1 VENSVIVGLLIHIGA
16 YLKEQYQQSALKAFL
31 DRLLGRLEKGK
42 QQSVLLDS
50 LGAESRMGD
59 YWKDSTFFGVIL
71 LLLEKLKKL
80 LYACS
85 KAMEEFVAGSVLL
98 SATDRFLSNIFNYS
112 IRSYGAFFLA
122 LFGTEGALWAAFQVN
137 ELKYVILRGGLLFLA
152 LVMLLLK
159 ASVAELFKGSVAYRF
174 VENGFVD
181 RFIKYDPAKAISPER
196 LSLIMIMA
204 AGVVAGILAYIFPAK
219 LFLGGLA
226 AAFLTV
232 LILWRYEFGV
242 FIGAGAAALLPT
254 TALYFIIGLTILSFL
269 CKWVLGKLPKY
280 NATPIDA
287 LLVMFFL
294 VLCYSTL
301 TSYFAKNSFNVWI
314 IYSLFLAFY
323 FILTRTINS
332 RYRLYLLIALLLI
345 SGALTSLYGIYQYW
359 GGAATTSAWVDTTM
373 FEDIGSRVGS
383 TFNNPNILG
392 EYLIMMI
399 PLALG
404 VLWYRKKLPY
414 KVIYVG
420 ILGVMGICMLL
431 TFSRGAWLGLIVAL
445 VGFFIVR
452 DKRLFLLFLVAL
464 LIMPFALPDSV
475 MHRFTSIGNL
485 SDTSSSYRMS
495 ILIGS
500 LRMAGDYWLSGIGLG
515 AQSFEAIY
523 PKYSL
528 AAAYAHHSHNIYLQ
542 IILEMG
548 AAGALVFMLIV
559 LVFVRS
565 TLAHQGKTKD
575 RFLSSVMIASCTG
588 VGGYL
593 VQGLVENIWYNYRV
607 LHIFWVVVAVGLCA
621 IRLARD
627 EVKTDA

>member
-1 VENSVIVGLLIHIGA
+1 MRNSVIVGFLIHIYA
-16 YLKEQYQQSALKAFL
+16 FLKEQYRRSTLKAML
-31 DRLLGRLEKGK
+31 DSMLGSLEKGRR
-42 QQSVLLDS
+42 QSLIIGT
-50 LGAESRMGD
+50 LGAESQMGT
-59 YWKDSTFFGVIL
+59 YWKDSVFFGVITMI
-71 LLLEKLKKL
+71 LEKFKKL

-85 KAMEEFVAGSVLL
+85 KGLEGIVSESVIISGTEKLL
-98 SATDRFLSNIFNYS
+98 YNLFNYS
-112 IRSYGAFFLA
+112 IRSYGFFFLA
-122 LFGTEGALWAAFQVN
+122 LFGTEGILWAAFQVN
-137 ELKYVILRGGLLFLA
+137 EMKYVLLRGA
-152 LVMLLLK
+152 LIALSLMMILLK
-159 ASVAELFKGSVAYRF
+159 TSVAALFKGSFVYRF

-181 RFIKYDPAKAISPER
+181 SFVDYDLEKSIGTKK
-196 LSLIMIMA
+196 LTLVIA
-204 AGVVAGILAYIFPAK
+204 AGIAAGILAYVFPAK
-219 LFLGGLA
+219 LILGA
-226 AAFLTV
+226 ASAAFLAI

-242 FIGAGAAALLPT
+242 FIGAGVAALLPT
-254 TALYFIIGLTILSFL
+254 TALYFVIGVTIVSFL
-269 CKWVLGKLPKY
+269 CKWALGKLPKY
-280 NATPIDA
+280 SATPIDA

-294 VLCYSTL
+294 VFCYSTL
-301 TSYFAKNSFNVWI
+301 TSYFAMSSLRVLI

-323 FILTRTINS
+323 FVLTRTITS
-332 RYRLYLLIALLLI
+332 RYRLYLLLALLLV
-345 SGALTSLYGIYQYW
+345 SGAFASLYGIYQYF

-373 FEDIGSRVGS
+373 FGDIGSRVGS

-420 ILGVMGICMLL
+420 ILCIMGICMLL

-445 VGFFIVR
+445 VGFFVVR
-452 DKRLFLLFLVAL
+452 DKRLFILFLVAL
-464 LIMPFALPDSV
+464 LVMPFALPDSV
-475 MHRFTSIGNL
+475 MHRFTSIGDL

-515 AQSFEAIY
+515 SQSFEAIY

-542 IILEMG
+542 VILEMG
-548 AAGALVFMLIV
+548 AAGALVFMLII
-559 LVFVRS
+559 LVFARA
-565 TLAHQGKTKD
+565 TLAQQGKTKD
-575 RFLSSVMIASCTG
+575 RFLSSIMIASCTG

-621 IRLARD
+621 LRLARD

>member
-1 VENSVIVGLLIHIGA
+1 MKNSVIVGFLIHICA
-16 YLKEQYQQSALKAFL
+16 CLKEQYKQSALKAFL
-31 DRLLGRLEKGK
+31 DKLLGSLETGK
-42 QQSVLLDS
+42 QQSLILDS

-59 YWKDSTFFGVIL
+59 YWKDSTFFGVLL

-80 LYACS
+80 LYTCS
-85 KAMEEFVAGSVLL
+85 KALEGFVEGSVLV
-98 SATDRFLSNIFNYS
+98 SAADKFLSNIFNYS
-112 IRSYGAFFLA
+112 IRSYGVFFLA
-122 LFGTEGALWAAFQVN
+122 MFGTEGALWAAFQVN
-137 ELKYVILRGGLLFLA
+137 ELKYVLLRGGLIFLS
-152 LVMLLLK
+152 LVMLLMK
-159 ASVAELFKGSVAYRF
+159 TSVAELFKGSMAYRF

-181 RFIKYDPAKAISPER
+181 RFVKYDPAKAIGPAK
-196 LSLIMIMA
+196 LPLIMA
-204 AGVVAGILAYIFPAK
+204 TGVLSGILFYVFPAK
-219 LFLGGLA
+219 LVLGGAA
-226 AAFLTV
+226 AAFLAV
-232 LILWRYEFGV
+232 LIVWRYEFGV
-242 FIGAGAAALLPT
+242 FIAAGAAALLPT
-254 TALYFIIGLTILSFL
+254 TALYFIIGITILSFL
-269 CKWVLGKLPKY
+269 CKWALGKLPKY

-301 TSYFAKNSFNVWI
+301 TSYFARNSFSVLI

-332 RYRLYLLIALLLI
+332 RYRLYLLISLLLV
-345 SGALTSLYGIYQYW
+345 SGALTSLYGIYQYF
-359 GGAATTSAWVDTTM
+359 GGSATTSAWVDTTM

-420 ILGVMGICMLL
+420 ILGIMGICMLL

-452 DKRLFLLFLVAL
+452 DKRLFILFLVAL

-475 MHRFTSIGNL
+475 MHRFTSIGDL

-515 AQSFEAIY
+515 AQSFEALY

-548 AAGALVFMLIV
+548 AAGALVFLLII
-559 LVFVRS
+559 LVFARS
-565 TLAHQGKTKD
+565 TLVHQGKTKD

-621 IRLARD
+621 IRLAKD